1 MRHEMPLVLG
11 FVPTLIHP
19 LIPHPSSIHPS
30 IHPSI
35 SPPLYPFTHPS
46 LHPPLSSLPV
56 PPAMPLSICPPSSHL
71 FVTRTASHSHPAL
84 FQEPSKIFSAPK
96 PAELP
101 LMAVVDAMC
110 AQCMRHVLSACDT
123 CSVAAACP
131 PSVTCAQCLR
141 FCTCPR
147 CPQRVL
153 SVACALS
160 PHTCSSATCSVSAR
174 ASAPPVCTHTHTH
187 VICARVGRLRVH
199 LVSAHTPGFCGVPS
213 VSALPSRAAQGGRG
227 SSAAPRKG
235 SGPQRSSSGLAL
247 SPRGQ
252 LMLWGCAAAWL
263 TLHGEDAPKRS
274 HGLAWG

>member
-1 MRHEMPLVLG
+1 
-11 FVPTLIHP
+11 
-19 LIPHPSSIHPS
+19 
-30 IHPSI
+30 
-35 SPPLYPFTHPS
+35 
-46 LHPPLSSLPV
+46 
-56 PPAMPLSICPPSSHL
+56 MPLSICPPSSHL
-71 FVTRTASHSHPAL
+71 FITRTASHSHPAL
-84 FQEPSKIFSAPK
+84 FQEPSQIFLAPK

-101 LMAVVDAMC
+101 LMAVVYAMC
-110 AQCMRHVLSACDT
+110 AQCVQHMLSACNT
-123 CSVAAACP
+123 CPVP
-131 PSVTCAQCLR
+131 VTRAQRLR

-174 ASAPPVCTHTHTH
+174 ACAPPVCAHTHTHAH

-199 LVSAHTPGFCGVPS
+199 LVSDQALGVRTYAGFLRRALGVGAPLEGCTGWERQQRS
-213 VSALPSRAAQGGRG
+213 
-227 SSAAPRKG
+227 PRKG

-252 LMLWGCAAAWL
+252 LMLWGCAAAW
-263 TLHGEDAPKRS
+263 HGEDAPKRS